1 MQISGS
7 AVALITPM
15 HDDGSVDKKTLSELV
30 EWHISEGTTALI
42 IAGSTGEG
50 ATLNE
55 DEHEDIIRS
64 VVQQVKKRVPVIAG
78 SGVNSTTKTLKLSQH
93 AKQAGADA
101 CLIVTPYYNKPP
113 QRGLYAHYKF
123 IAEQLNMPIILYNVP
138 GRTAC
143 DLLPETV
150 AQLAEVKHIVGIK
163 EATGNIDRVK
173 DIIELL
179 GTDFPIYSGDDATA
193 LALMQAG
200 GKGVIS
206 VTANIA
212 PRKMR
217 AMCDFALAGDFD
229 KAALI
234 NKELDAL
241 HHDLFLESN
250 PIPTKWA
257 LTQMQKIKAG
267 IRLPLIPLDKRYHE
281 KVKEA
286 MHKAG
291 IS

>member
-93 AKQAGADA
+93 AKRAGADA

-123 IAEQLNMPIILYNVP
+123 IADQLDMPIILYNVP

-173 DIIELL
+173 DIIKLL

-193 LALMQAG
+193 LALIQAG